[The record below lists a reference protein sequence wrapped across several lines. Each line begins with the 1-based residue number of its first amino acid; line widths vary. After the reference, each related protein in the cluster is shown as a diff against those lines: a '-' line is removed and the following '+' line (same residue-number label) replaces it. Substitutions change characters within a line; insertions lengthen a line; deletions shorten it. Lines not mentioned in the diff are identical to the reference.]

1 MTSIRTS
8 SSKAK
13 RADIR
18 PARLAN
24 LLSDLRQENLASESS
39 APLHQVIRR
48 HIQNVLASKAVKPG
62 EQIPTEQEIMAI
74 FSVSRITVRQAI
86 GQLVASGALVTRRGR
101 GTFVAQPRI
110 SHQLKKLTGFVED
123 MDALGLKATSRVVS
137 VAHARAGPREA
148 EKLNLTEGTEITRIE
163 RLRLGNNEPL
173 SFDISVMPAD
183 IGKRIASE
191 NLAIDPIFSLLENKY
206 GIKLAEADYAIE
218 ASLASASIARQLQVQ
233 KGSPLLMIERVTYS
247 TSKRPIDYE
256 TIYYRGDRIRY
267 LTTLKR

>member
-1 MTSIRTS
+1 MRTAS
-8 SSKAK
+8 GKAK
-13 RADIR
+13 RAEVR
-18 PARLAN
+18 PARLSS
-24 LLSDLRQENLASESS
+24 LLSDLHQESS
-39 APLHQVIRR
+39 VSENSVPLHQVIRR
-48 HIQNVLASKAVKPG
+48 HVQNLLTSRAVKPG
-62 EQIPTEQEIMAI
+62 DQIPTEQEIMAI

-123 MDALGLKATSRVVS
+123 MDALGVKVASKVVS
-137 VAHARAGPREA
+137 VGHVRAGPKEA
-148 EKLNLTEGTEITRIE
+148 EKLMVAEGTKITRIE

-173 SFDISVMPAD
+173 SLDISVMPAD
-183 IGKRIASE
+183 IGERIASE
-191 NLAIDPIFSLLENKY
+191 NLALDPIFSLLENKY

-218 ASLASASIARQLQVQ
+218 ASLASARIARHLQVQ
-233 KGSPLLMIERVTYS
+233 RGSPLLMIERVTYS

>member
-1 MTSIRTS
+1 MRSPDA
-8 SSKAK
+8 KAK
-13 RADIR
+13 ATDVR
-18 PARLAN
+18 PPRLSS
-24 LLSDLRQENLASESS
+24 LLSDLRQGNLESETS
-39 APLHQVIRR
+39 APLHQVIRG
-48 HIQNVLASKAVKPG
+48 HIQSMLASKAVKPG
-62 EQIPTEQEIMAI
+62 DQIPTEQEIMAI

-86 GQLVASGALVTRRGR
+86 GQLVASGVLVTRRGR

-123 MDALGLKATSRVVS
+123 MDALGLKATSRVLS
-137 VAHARAGPREA
+137 VAHVGAGPKEA
-148 EKLNLTEGTEITRIE
+148 EKLNVVEGAEITRIE

-173 SFDISVMPAD
+173 SLDVSVMPAD

-206 GIKLAEADYAIE
+206 GIKLAEADYTIE
-218 ASLASASIARQLQVQ
+218 ASLASARIARQLQVQ
-233 KGSPLLMIERVTYS
+233 RGSPLLMIERVTFGAN
-247 TSKRPIDYE
+247 KRPIDYE